1 MLHTGPQSE
10 HGGHT
15 NAYTAAE
22 DTNYHFDCNTDALD
36 EAVDRF
42 AQVAPVQPIDV
53 QAMSVL
59 HGQAQLCTSCKLIC
73 RQALWQWTL
82 TSACSKRRGCRSLL
96 S

>member
-42 AQVAPVQPIDV
+42 AQVAPVQPLTFRLCLSCMDKPSCV
-53 QAMSVL
+53 QAAS
-59 HGQAQLCTSCKLIC
+59 S
-73 RQALWQWTL
+73 
-82 TSACSKRRGCRSLL
+82 SADRRSGNGP
-96 S
+96 